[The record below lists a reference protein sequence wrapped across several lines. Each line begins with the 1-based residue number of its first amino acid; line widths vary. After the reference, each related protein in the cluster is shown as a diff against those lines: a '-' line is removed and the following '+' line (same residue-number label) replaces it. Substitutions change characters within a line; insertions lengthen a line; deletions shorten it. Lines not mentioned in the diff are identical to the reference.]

1 MNTAHAPCG
10 LPQRCP
16 QAWAMAR
23 RMAREARDRQ
33 SPSTASGAKSGLEA
47 GAEPVWRVQ
56 HLLQLHD
63 EAGMAVVLLVLALVT
78 LLPVAG
84 VGTVLSLGLLTW
96 AWAWARQ
103 RESLPGLQRLAQ
115 IPLPSA
121 LAPRSL
127 RWLARLH
134 LLRSRWLRPRLQP
147 VQGAAWR
154 WPWAL
159 WVASMAL
166 VIFLPVPF
174 GNVLPAVSLMLFGL
188 GLMARDGL
196 LLLVSLAPGAGGL
209 VVLVMSA
216 HWLLELA
223 AQLPGWLGRF
233 V

>member
-1 MNTAHAPCG
+1 
-10 LPQRCP
+10 
-16 QAWAMAR
+16 MAR

-33 SPSTASGAKSGLEA
+33 GDAAQPGADG
-47 GAEPVWRVQ
+47 VWRVQ
-56 HLLQLHD
+56 HLLQLHG

-121 LAPRSL
+121 LASRSL

-134 LLRSRWLRPRLQP
+134 LMRSRWLRPRLQP
-147 VQGAAWR
+147 VQTAAWR

-159 WVASMAL
+159 WVACMAL

-174 GNVLPAVSLMLFGL
+174 GNVLPAASLVLLAL

-196 LLLVSLAPGAGGL
+196 LLLVSLAPGVGGL
-209 VVLVMSA
+209 VVLGWSA
-216 HWLLELA
+216 HWLLQLS
-223 AQLPGWLGRF
+223 AQLKGWLGLAI
-233 V
+233 